1 MKPPSFYVACN
12 TKPIRQPC
20 CSSLHNKA
28 NKNFSFP
35 ISHHLQTSLTNCHT
49 DFSQNLSAH
58 WARHTKKSRKT
69 CCYKHLAFFP
79 LPTKWKQFSTKKGGD
94 IACLPSGFVTNLK
107 VLKIRLIWWTSPGDP
122 VAAF

>member
-1 MKPPSFYVACN
+1 MQTLSFYVAHN

-20 CSSLHNKA
+20 CSSLHKKG

-35 ISHHLQTSLTNCHT
+35 ISHHLRTSFTNYHT
-49 DFSQNLSAH
+49 DFSQNPSAH

-69 CCYKHLAFFP
+69 CCYRHLASFP
-79 LPTKWKQFSTKKGGD
+79 LPAKWKQFSTKKGGD
-94 IACLPSGFVTNLK
+94 IACLPSGFVTNFK
-107 VLKIRLIWWTSPGDP
+107 VLTIKLIWGISPGDP